1 MFAEFIVFTIIQY
14 LTIVIVVNNRCGVT
28 FVKNIWFTTI
38 KVLYLWKIT
47 DMKEKLEY
55 LLRSG
60 GYTATSLAR
69 LLEIQPSGLSH
80 ILSGRNKPSFDL
92 VVKILRAFPDV
103 NPDWLLLDSDQIF
116 RTAATTSPF
125 DKPKSDEGEKSTD
138 ALFSS
143 PENNQFST
151 SSEKLKNDEVDI
163 FQSLPN
169 AGKRV
174 EKIVVLYSDK
184 TFDSYTAK

>member
-1 MFAEFIVFTIIQY
+1 
-14 LTIVIVVNNRCGVT
+14 
-28 FVKNIWFTTI
+28 
-38 KVLYLWKIT
+38 
-47 DMKEKLEY
+47 MKEKLEY

-116 RTAATTSPF
+116 RTTTATSAF
-125 DKPKSDEGEKSTD
+125 DTTEHDEGEKPTD
-138 ALFSS
+138 ALFASV
-143 PENNQFST
+143 ENNQFST

-169 AGKRV
+169 MGKRV